1 MSGFEVIVR
10 PVILPDIRP
19 SRPRILPQQDDPSQG
34 IATLSGSGGGLIDLS
49 QSESHSWSRSI
60 QKEKKRKFDKE
71 RIYKKDDATGEVDK
85 STYVDVERL
94 KWIQTSDGIGVS
106 SSVRYADP
114 PERDNVE
121 ILEKDQVRTDKDAA

>member
-34 IATLSGSGGGLIDLS
+34 IATLSGSGGSLIDLS

-60 QKEKKRKFDKE
+60 QKEKKRKFNKE
-71 RIYKKDDATGEVDK
+71 RIYKKDDAGTVDK

-94 KWIQTSDGIGVS
+94 KWLQTLDGAGVS
-106 SSVRYADP
+106 GSIRYADP

-121 ILEKDQVRTDKDAA
+121 VLEKDQVRINEDAP

>member
-1 MSGFEVIVR
+1 MSGFEIIVR

-19 SRPRILPQQDDPSQG
+19 SQPRILPQQDDPSQG

-60 QKEKKRKFDKE
+60 QKEKKRKFAKE
-71 RIYKKDDATGEVDK
+71 RIYKKNKDTGTVDK

-94 KWIQTSDGIGVS
+94 KWLQTQDGAGVS

-121 ILEKDQVRTDKDAA
+121 VLEDNQVRTNKDAP